1 MKFSLQKYW
10 YNIGYI
16 AFKQL
21 NNIFFYPKKNLGTDS
36 PQAMRKLMS
45 LSEPGKVTR
54 QRRAKHSVSSLHSMN
69 SNSSPPAS
77 PPTNPKKVKGHER
90 FVYFFALTLS
100 SCLLFENIFK

>member
-1 MKFSLQKYW
+1 MGILLLNSL
-10 YNIGYI
+10 IT
-16 AFKQL
+16 F
-21 NNIFFYPKKNLGTDS
+21 FFYPQKNLGTDS